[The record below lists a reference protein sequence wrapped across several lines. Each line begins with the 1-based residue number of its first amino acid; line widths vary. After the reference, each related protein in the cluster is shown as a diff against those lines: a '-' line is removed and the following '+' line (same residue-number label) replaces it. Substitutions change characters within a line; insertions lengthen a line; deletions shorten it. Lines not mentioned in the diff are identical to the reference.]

1 MLPPAPHR
9 LAAALRPAAFALAL
23 AAACAGPSLAQDA
36 RIVVGQSIA
45 LSGGVGEHGQ
55 LAAAGAKLYLDGVN
69 AAGGIGGRRIVV
81 VTRDD
86 GGDATRASSNVRELI
101 EREGVVAML
110 GGVEG
115 GPCVATLK
123 EASGRGVPLVAC
135 MAGSPEM
142 REPFNRWSFP
152 VRAAHFDEFDH
163 LLGIVR
169 TYGYARVA
177 FVHADS
183 DTGRKHL
190 ANVRKL
196 AEPRG
201 IAVAP
206 IPMTAGATPAA
217 LADALVAAR
226 PDAVFNHGSYS
237 VYVGIIRAA
246 RAKGAHPMFMA
257 VNSGAAQ
264 MARELGPEGRGLV
277 FTQVVPFPWG
287 VAVPIVKEYQQ
298 AIAKYAPDAAPSF
311 SGLEGYIG
319 AKVLVAGLRAAG
331 RDLTR
336 AGIQRAMESLG
347 TFDVGG
353 MQVGYR
359 PGAHTGSTFVD
370 TVIVASDGRFSR

>member
-370 TVIVASDGRFSR
+370 TVIVAADGRFSR

>member
-135 MAGSPEM
+135 MAGSCSGSSGPTAT
-142 REPFNRWSFP
+142 RASRSCTRTPTPGASTSRTSASSP
-152 VRAAHFDEFDH
+152 SRAA
-163 LLGIVR
+163 
-169 TYGYARVA
+169 
-177 FVHADS
+177 
-183 DTGRKHL
+183 
-190 ANVRKL
+190 
-196 AEPRG
+196 
-201 IAVAP
+201 
-206 IPMTAGATPAA
+206 
-217 LADALVAAR
+217 
-226 PDAVFNHGSYS
+226 
-237 VYVGIIRAA
+237 
-246 RAKGAHPMFMA
+246 
-257 VNSGAAQ
+257 
-264 MARELGPEGRGLV
+264 
-277 FTQVVPFPWG
+277 
-287 VAVPIVKEYQQ
+287 
-298 AIAKYAPDAAPSF
+298 
-311 SGLEGYIG
+311 
-319 AKVLVAGLRAAG
+319 
-331 RDLTR
+331 
-336 AGIQRAMESLG
+336 
-347 TFDVGG
+347 
-353 MQVGYR
+353 
-359 PGAHTGSTFVD
+359 
-370 TVIVASDGRFSR
+370 SRSRRSR

>member
-1 MLPPAPHR
+1 MFPPAPHR

-45 LSGGVGEHGQ
+45 LSGGVGENGQ

-370 TVIVASDGRFSR
+370 TVIVAADGRFSR